1 MRRTF
6 FKYISLNMLGALGLS
21 GYIMADT
28 FFVANRLGADGLA
41 ALNLAIPIFGL
52 INGLGILLGIGGAT
66 RYSICRY
73 QGDADRANRTFT
85 LALLTG
91 LGLGIILTLLG
102 AFCARPVALL
112 LGANTDTCPCVP
124 STCAR
129 CFSSPPA
136 SCSTTLWCVLSA
148 TTATPSWP

>member
-28 FFVANRLGADGLA
+28 FFVANRLGSDGLA

-73 QGDADRANRTFT
+73 QGDKDRANRTFT
-85 LALLTG
+85 LSLLTG
-91 LGLGIILTLLG
+91 LGLGIILALLG
-102 AFCARPVALL
+102 AFCARPIALL
-112 LGANTDTCPCVP
+112 LGANTDTLPLCTVYLRTVP
-124 STCAR
+124 
-129 CFSSPPA
+129 
-136 SCSTTLWCVLSA
+136 
-148 TTATPSWP
+148 